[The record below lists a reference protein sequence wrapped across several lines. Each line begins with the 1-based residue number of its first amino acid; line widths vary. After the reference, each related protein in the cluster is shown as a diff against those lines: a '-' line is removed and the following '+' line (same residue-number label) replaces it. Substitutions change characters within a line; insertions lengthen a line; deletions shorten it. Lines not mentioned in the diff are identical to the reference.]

1 MNTQLK
7 FVDKSL
13 RKSNVLTHNTSQH
26 SFGPGSDVIKTYWL
40 RSVFFTKPI
49 IKLCRI
55 FFLTVFFF
63 SFITFHD
70 NVQNPIHSS
79 QSGEK
84 SSFSD
89 SHRRESLDLPVYKP
103 PDGNI
108 CWMQTENTPGDSQRS
123 LSGFPGLF
131 RPPYKI
137 SLNSPTM
144 VTRRTQLAQESLVT
158 NQANLNMCFQQCF
171 K

>member
-1 MNTQLK
+1 MKALSDQEDSKTTALHWGSFMNTQLK

-79 QSGEK
+79 QSVEK
-84 SSFSD
+84 SSFSLYLFLTPAHFN
-89 SHRRESLDLPVYKP
+89 SSTAGKVAGLCFK
-103 PDGNI
+103 N
-108 CWMQTENTPGDSQRS
+108 ENTNLRS
-123 LSGFPGLF
+123 LRVFF
-131 RPPYKI
+131 RHVP
-137 SLNSPTM
+137 SSH
-144 VTRRTQLAQESLVT
+144 
-158 NQANLNMCFQQCF
+158 F
-171 K
+171 